1 VERWVSGEG
10 AVFEELGAEG
20 CVRNGFVRYVLFQG
34 CGGMQGGRKGGQHV
48 RVGCVCQTYF
58 EDIKL
63 RFGI

>member
-34 CGGMQGGRKGGQHV
+34 G
-48 RVGCVCQTYF
+48 VGCRGAERAVSM
-58 EDIKL
+58 
-63 RFGI
+63 